1 MLLEAYQVLTGKV
14 SKGAKEGI
22 YKNGFFFSAG
32 LFAGIGLNDLFR
44 MTGSDVNYK
53 KITVAGPN
61 YPELKE
67 THQDEVLQYG
77 IVAVTVL
84 LSVFSGKYLKEVI
97 PMAAGAA
104 TGIAWSNRAER
115 GNQSL
120 SLLPF

>member
-1 MLLEAYQVLTGKV
+1 
-14 SKGAKEGI
+14 
-22 YKNGFFFSAG
+22 
-32 LFAGIGLNDLFR
+32 

-53 KITVAGPN
+53 KIMVAGLN
-61 YPELKE
+61 NPELKE
-67 THQDEVLQYG
+67 VHQDEVLQYG
-77 IVAVTVL
+77 IVAVVTL
-84 LSVFSGKYLKEVI
+84 LSVFSGKYLKEVL